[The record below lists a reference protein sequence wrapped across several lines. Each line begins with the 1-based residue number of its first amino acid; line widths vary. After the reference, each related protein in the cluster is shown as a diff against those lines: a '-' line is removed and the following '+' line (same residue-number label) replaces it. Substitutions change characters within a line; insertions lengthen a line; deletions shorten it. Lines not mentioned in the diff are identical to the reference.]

1 MVNHKDC
8 GAAKLVN
15 GNKKFN
21 SLIENKIHKISF
33 FKLKRK
39 LKKKFPKIKV
49 YFKVLSLKN
58 VL

>member
-8 GAAKLVN
+8 GAAKIVN

-21 SLIENKIHKISF
+21 SPVENKIHKNSF
-33 FKLKRK
+33 IKLNKN

-49 YFKVLSLKN
+49 SFKVMSLKN
-58 VL
+58 AI